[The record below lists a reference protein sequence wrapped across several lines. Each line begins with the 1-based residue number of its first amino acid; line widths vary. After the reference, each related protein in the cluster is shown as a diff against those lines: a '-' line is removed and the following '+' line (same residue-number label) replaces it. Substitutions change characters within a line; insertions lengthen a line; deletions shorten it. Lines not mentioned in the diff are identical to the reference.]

1 MDKKQLE
8 ARLVHWAEEYGG
20 SRYEDIGFASRNILQ
35 SLIEHQGFM
44 PSSRGFIPVPI
55 NTLADEVEAAVQTM
69 ESIGYIRPA
78 RTLRCEYFL
87 KSAPIEVKLQNLR
100 RMGIDI
106 KRPTYYDYLA
116 IGKAFVIGQLS
127 KEKAA

>member
-44 PSSRGFIPVPI
+44 PSWCSRAPTPMRARWRDRLISSGVKRL
-55 NTLADEVEAAVQTM
+55 LAERG
-69 ESIGYIRPA
+69 S
-78 RTLRCEYFL
+78 
-87 KSAPIEVKLQNLR
+87 
-100 RMGIDI
+100 
-106 KRPTYYDYLA
+106 
-116 IGKAFVIGQLS
+116 
-127 KEKAA
+127 